1 MKKKHLIILATGVI
15 LLFALPFVAYYL
27 SPVDASGLTQDFR
40 IEKGLGIREI
50 SQSLKS
56 AGLIKSPKLFLIYAT
71 LSGSARQLKA
81 GDYKL
86 SKSMSLSKIVSQL
99 EAGPEE
105 DVEIVVK
112 QGDTLAD
119 VEKKLVQ
126 LKVLPLGK
134 LSKFPGKSLEG
145 FLFPDTYRF
154 FPNSPVSEVVRKFLG
169 NFSDKAMP
177 ILSEGCRVRGL
188 GCGERSIY
196 ELLIIASIIEKEVP
210 FQEDRYLVAGLLYKR
225 LALGMPL
232 QVDAAPETY
241 DHIGLPKK
249 PIANPGADAIRAAVY
264 PKTSPY
270 LYYLSDPVTKKTIFS
285 KTFEEHKEN
294 KRVYLQR

>member
-1 MKKKHLIILATGVI
+1 MSLA
-15 LLFALPFVAYYL
+15 PFLAYYL
-27 SPVDASGLTQDFR
+27 SPVDTSGAVQDFR
-40 IEKGLGIREI
+40 IERGAGVREI
-50 SQSLKS
+50 SESLRS
-56 AGLIKSPKLFLIYAT
+56 AGLIKSPKLFLIYAA

-86 SKSMSLSKIVSQL
+86 SKAMSLSEIVSQL

-119 VEKKLVQ
+119 VEKKLAQ
-126 LKVLPLGK
+126 AKILPLGK

-154 FPNSPVSEVVRKFLG
+154 FPNSPVAEVVKRFLA
-169 NFSDKAMP
+169 NFNDKAMP
-177 ILSEGCRVRGL
+177 VLAENQELSVYEKLIL
-188 GCGERSIY
+188 
-196 ELLIIASIIEKEVP
+196 ASIIEKEVP
-210 FQEDRYLVAGLLYKR
+210 FQEDRYLVAGVLYKR
-225 LALGMPL
+225 LEIGMAL

-241 DHIGLPKK
+241 DRIGLPKK
-249 PIANPGADAIRAAVY
+249 PIANPGVDAIRAAVY

-270 LYYLSDPVTKKTIFS
+270 LYYLSDPITKKTIFS
-285 KTFEEHKEN
+285 KTFEEHIQN
-294 KRVYLQR
+294 KFRYLKK

>member
-1 MKKKHLIILATGVI
+1 MSKIFLIAGAGLIILTA
-15 LLFALPFVAYYL
+15 PFVAYYL
-27 SPVDASGLTQDFR
+27 SPVDALAKNQDFR
-40 IEKGLGIREI
+40 VEKGWGIQEI
-50 SQSLKS
+50 SGALKDVE
-56 AGLIKSPKLFLIYAT
+56 LIKSSKIFLIYAV

-86 SKSMSLSKIVSQL
+86 SKSMSLSKIVSNL
-99 EAGPEE
+99 ETGPEE

-112 QGDTLAD
+112 QGDTLAG
-119 VEKKLVQ
+119 VEKKLAQ
-126 LKVLPLGK
+126 SKILPLGK

-154 FPNSPVSEVVRKFLG
+154 FPNSPASEVVKRFLS
-169 NFSDKAMP
+169 NFNDKAMSV
-177 ILSEGCRVRGL
+177 LSQAPGD
-188 GCGERSIY
+188 Y
-196 ELLIIASIIEKEVP
+196 YKTLIVASILEKEVP
-210 FQEDRYLVAGLLYKR
+210 FLEDRYLVAGLLYKR

-241 DHIGLPKK
+241 DQIGLPKK
-249 PIANPGADAIRAAVY
+249 PIANPGLDAIRAAVY
-264 PKTSPY
+264 PKASPY

-294 KRVYLQR
+294 KWKYLKK